1 MKYTNQEIIDW
12 SNIKFSRLIL
22 WDLWDRQEG
31 ELLLVMRSWVWDG
44 QVEEDICYKQ
54 MNISLIHNRENLIV
68 NFFLHQVLARL
79 EEEEDINE
87 VHKLCKIFWKVA
99 DMRLY
104 FV

>member
-1 MKYTNQEIIDW
+1 
-12 SNIKFSRLIL
+12 
-22 WDLWDRQEG
+22 
-31 ELLLVMRSWVWDG
+31 
-44 QVEEDICYKQ
+44 
-54 MNISLIHNRENLIV
+54 MNISLIHNRENLIAY
-68 NFFLHQVLARL
+68 FFLHQVLARL

>member
-1 MKYTNQEIIDW
+1 
-12 SNIKFSRLIL
+12 
-22 WDLWDRQEG
+22 
-31 ELLLVMRSWVWDG
+31 MRSWVRDG

-54 MNISLIHNRENLIV
+54 MNISLIHNRENLIAY
-68 NFFLHQVLARL
+68 FFLHQVLARL

-104 FV
+104 FVQKQLKNSLVILDTEFFISEGDIT